1 MGLASYEY
9 IEFYNI
15 LKVMKDKEYIE
26 NILVYNL
33 SPVIAGIKPASTIT
47 FKRNGDNSYDKWI
60 RYGRGFIDDM
70 DLKWLEIKSYNNV
83 VIILIYNKY
92 LLKEYLY
99 KEDNKNLLIQI
110 GYSEA
115 KNIYEILN
123 VLKDRYSKCDCPHE
137 LGLFL
142 GIPIKDVNDF
152 MSSNK
157 KCLFCGYWKVYN
169 DVEGAKKIFNK
180 YDEIKEKIIIFILK
194 GERGMD
200 LVGKVKYKY
209 F

>member
-1 MGLASYEY
+1 MSLASYEY
-9 IEFYNI
+9 IEFYNK

-33 SPVIAGIKPASTIT
+33 SPVIAGIKPASTMT
-47 FKRNGDNSYDKWI
+47 FKRTGENSYAKWI
-60 RYGRGFIDDM
+60 RYGREFVDDM
-70 DLKWLEIKSYNNV
+70 NLNWIEIKNYNDV
-83 VIILIYNKY
+83 VIVLIYNKD
-92 LLKEYLY
+92 LLKQYLY
-99 KEDNKNLLIQI
+99 KEDNKNILEQI

-123 VLKDRYSKCDCPHE
+123 ILKDRYSKCDCPHE

-142 GIPIKDVNDF
+142 GIPMKDVNDF
-152 MSSNK
+152 ISSNK

-169 DVEGAKKIFNK
+169 DVEGAKETFNK
-180 YDEIKEKIIIFILK
+180 YDEIKEKIIILTLK
-194 GERGMD
+194 GNRSIE
-200 LVGKVKYKY
+200 LVEKIKDK